1 LDASYRVSRAGR
13 RQVRRSG
20 DAEPARRPYL
30 GWVSPGYVETLVVIV
45 VVVLGARALVAGLP
59 LRWASRLGAV
69 DAGLLAVGIVGLAVH
84 CGAMF
89 FRSRVTAVP
98 ATSRA
103 VDMINALGRG
113 SIVWYAASAALVVVG
128 LRGQHPLA
136 LAAAG
141 LMLVAVGVTMYDG
154 GPLDSHLAS
163 IFAAVVVLAGI
174 AAALVRP
181 PWRSRDPA

>member
-1 LDASYRVSRAGR
+1 M
-13 RQVRRSG
+13 
-20 DAEPARRPYL
+20 
-30 GWVSPGYVETLVVIV
+30 IV

-69 DAGLLAVGIVGLAVH
+69 DAGLLAVGIVGLAFH

-128 LRGQHPLA
+128 LRRQHPLA
-136 LAAAG
+136 LASAG
-141 LMLVAVGVTMYDG
+141 LTLVAVGVTMYDG
-154 GPLDSHLAS
+154 GPLDPHLAS